1 MKRYHRREEEHDM
14 PASLRWLC
22 AILIAA
28 SAWNAAAQNYP
39 SQPIRLIA
47 PFPPGG
53 SVDIT
58 ARLIAEPLAAQLG
71 QRIIVDNR
79 SGASGN
85 IGMEAAA
92 RAAPDGYTLVL
103 NTIPLVTNQ
112 AMFPNLTWD
121 PIRDFTAI
129 GMVST
134 SPHVVVVPGK
144 SPITSIDQLVK
155 TARSSPG
162 KLSYA
167 SAGVG
172 TTFHLCAELFKDQ
185 TQTFILHVPYRGG
198 GPAVLDTLAAQVD
211 LSFPTL
217 AAAVPHVRSGALRA
231 LAVTSVRR
239 SPLMP
244 DVPTL
249 QEAGLKDFQ
258 FSQWQAVLAPAKTP
272 PAIVARLNA
281 ALNEVLR
288 SKEVAEKFQAQAF
301 DPLITSPEEAG
312 RYIAEEAKRLSR
324 VIKTKGITAD

>member
-1 MKRYHRREEEHDM
+1 ML
-14 PASLRWLC
+14 ASLRWFC
-22 AILIAA
+22 AILVAA
-28 SAWNAAAQNYP
+28 SAWHAAAQNYP
-39 SQPIRLIA
+39 SQPIRLIS

-112 AMFPNLTWD
+112 AMFPNLSWD

-144 SPITSIDQLVK
+144 SPITSIEQLIK
-155 TARSSPG
+155 AARASPG
-162 KLSYA
+162 RLSYA
-167 SAGVG
+167 SAGVA

-211 LSFPTL
+211 MSFPTL
-217 AAAVPHVRSGALRA
+217 AAAVPHARSGTLRA
-231 LAVTSVRR
+231 LAVTSAQR
-239 SPLMP
+239 SPLLP
-244 DVPTL
+244 EVPTL
-249 QEAGLKDFQ
+249 QEAGLKGFQ
-258 FSQWQAVLAPAKTP
+258 FTQWQALLAPAKTP
-272 PAIVARLNA
+272 PAVVARVNA

-288 SKEVAEKFQAQAF
+288 SKEITDKFQAQAF
-301 DPLITSPEEAG
+301 DSFITTPDEAG